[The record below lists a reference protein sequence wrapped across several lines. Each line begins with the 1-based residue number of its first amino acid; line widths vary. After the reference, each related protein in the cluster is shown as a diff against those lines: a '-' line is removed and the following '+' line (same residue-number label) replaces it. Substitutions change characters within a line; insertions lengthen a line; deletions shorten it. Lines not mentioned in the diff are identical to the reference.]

1 MLEHTFCHIQGI
13 GHGGERRLWQDGI
26 CRWPDLVDR
35 PGSVP
40 RVSEFEI
47 LTMLERSAT
56 ALSEAD
62 ASFFSQRLKQGDS
75 WRLFPHFRQGL
86 GYLDIET
93 TGLGSACEIT
103 TIALYDGDRVRTYV
117 NGINLDD
124 FVEDV
129 EEIKLFVTFNG
140 ISFDIPVIENY
151 FKIRLDQP
159 HIDLRYVLAR
169 LGIKGGLKRCEKEL
183 GLNRGSLD
191 GIDGSFAVLL
201 WREYQRHDN
210 EEALETL
217 LAYNIEDTVN
227 LERLLVEA
235 YNRNL
240 DQTPFYD
247 DLQLAWPEP
256 PELVHQP
263 DLEIVETI
271 KRQKQGSEVGPVF

>member
-13 GHGGERRLWQDGI
+13 GYAGERRLWQDGI
-26 CRWPDLVDR
+26 CRWPDLLDH
-35 PGSVP
+35 PDIVP
-40 RVSEFEI
+40 RVSGNEI
-47 LTMLERSAT
+47 VAMLEQSAA
-56 ALSEAD
+56 ALSEDDPA
-62 ASFFSQRLKQGDS
+62 FFSRHLKQGDS
-75 WRLFPHFRQGL
+75 WRLFPHFREGI

-93 TGLGSACEIT
+93 TGLGPACDIT

-117 NGINLDD
+117 NGSNLDE
-124 FVEDV
+124 FVDDV
-129 EEIKLFVTFNG
+129 QDIKLFVTFNG
-140 ISFDIPVIENY
+140 VSFDIPIIENH
-151 FKIRLDQP
+151 FRINLNQP

-169 LGIKGGLKRCEKEL
+169 LGIKGGLKRCEKAL

-201 WREYQRHDN
+201 WREYERHHN

-227 LERLLVEA
+227 LELLLVEA

-240 DQTPFYD
+240 ETTPFYD

-256 PELVHQP
+256 PELLHQP

-271 KRQKQGSEVGPVF
+271 KRQNQGFSCLF